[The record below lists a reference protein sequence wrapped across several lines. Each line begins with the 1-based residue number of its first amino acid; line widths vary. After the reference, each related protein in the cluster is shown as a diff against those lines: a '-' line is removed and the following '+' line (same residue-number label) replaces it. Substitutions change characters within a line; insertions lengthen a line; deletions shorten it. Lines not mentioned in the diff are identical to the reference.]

1 MAADIT
7 GKEDKVTSLALPY
20 SSEPGGRK
28 AVTVLRELPLLRLP
42 RKTTLKIG
50 SHSGGEG
57 CWPVLHALDKGLLTG
72 YPDSR
77 TEGTPAREKLIDVR
91 RELAEHESWSTLAW
105 GDKVPLAYLS
115 FIHSFIYA
123 HSKYLLRAQGPKLQV
138 AGAQH
143 TNSEVKLSGP
153 EVERQSAQ

>member
-1 MAADIT
+1 M
-7 GKEDKVTSLALPY
+7 TSLALPY

-28 AVTVLRELPLLRLP
+28 AVTVLREPPPSKASKKDNLENRVPLRQ
-42 RKTTLKIG
+42 
-50 SHSGGEG
+50 GGR
-57 CWPVLHALDKGLLTG
+57 PAVLHALDKGLLAG

-77 TEGTPAREKLIDVR
+77 TEGTPAREKLIEAR
-91 RELAEHESWSTLAW
+91 RELAERESWSTLAW
-105 GDKVPLAYLS
+105 GDKVPLACLS

-123 HSKYLLRAQGPKLQV
+123 HSKYLLMAQGPKLQV